1 MRCGQLQKNRKNNQ
15 PVMTLEKKQEKQ
27 SNCEARSTPE
37 KTINLRCAVDSRAPV
52 LSSKARSTWLHS
64 ETGMMMTTPDDSPEK
79 QKKQS
84 TCEVR
89 STLEKTEKTIN
100 L

>member
-1 MRCGQLQKNRKNNQ
+1 MH
-15 PVMTLEKKQEKQ
+15 
-27 SNCEARSTPE
+27 
-37 KTINLRCAVDSRAPV
+37 
-52 LSSKARSTWLHS
+52 LHL
-64 ETGMMMTTPDDSPEK
+64 ETGMMMMTPDDSPEK